1 MIGGFGPKGPLGR
14 LIHVVVLV
22 CLGFSSAEVLWA
34 EEGARTPFASAAEEP
49 VSAAYPGA
57 SAPAA
62 PDEER
67 DDCPCMC
74 ACACAN
80 AQVVVLPE
88 RTTGDATLP
97 GPKPSPLGRPVG
109 PSHLLPEPLLP
120 PPRS

>member
-1 MIGGFGPKGPLGR
+1 MIGEFGPKGPLGQV
-14 LIHVVVLV
+14 IHVVVLV
-22 CLGFSSAEVLWA
+22 CLGFSSSEVLWA
-34 EEGARTPFASAAEEP
+34 EEGAARTPFALAAEP
-49 VSAAYPGA
+49 VPASDPGA
-57 SAPAA
+57 SAPAG

-97 GPKPSPLGRPVG
+97 GPKASPVVHPVG

>member
-14 LIHVVVLV
+14 FVHVVLLV
-22 CLGFSSAEVLWA
+22 CLGLSSAEVVWA
-34 EEGARTPFASAAEEP
+34 EEGARTPFALGAEKP
-49 VSAAYPGA
+49 VPASYPGA

-62 PDEER
+62 SDEER
-67 DDCPCMC
+67 DCPCMC

-88 RTTGDATLP
+88 RTTADATLP
-97 GPKPSPLGRPVG
+97 EPKASPVVHRVG